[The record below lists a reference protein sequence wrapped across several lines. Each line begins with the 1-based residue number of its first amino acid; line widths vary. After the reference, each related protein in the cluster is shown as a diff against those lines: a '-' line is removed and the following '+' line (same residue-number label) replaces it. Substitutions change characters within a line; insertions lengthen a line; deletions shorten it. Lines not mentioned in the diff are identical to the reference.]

1 MPDQTNSALGRTF
14 GPASAEGSRMAGGK
28 NNEGISTTYDPD
40 LIPRADY
47 YIYIFTISKRAFMVK
62 LSCRY
67 SRVSRCPRV
76 ARMSDTSFV
85 VRLPNLVPQ
94 IDREGGVGDLM
105 RRTHRAELVAMSL
118 VNPNNLSLDQD
129 ATPAPGTVTGI
140 GNNLTVQGVFWT
152 RNEKPTEDE
161 LKAAEGRREK
171 YYRTLLNRARV
182 LENTNP
188 KALEEELNQDYRLAA
203 QYFGEETS
211 WYRAHAAKGIC
222 PNCGESITLGVAFH
236 KNKELDMICI
246 IDPIRAA
253 AAGVKV

>member
-1 MPDQTNSALGRTF
+1 MPDQANSALGRTF

-62 LSCRY
+62 QPPLFPRLPVPACGPDERY
-67 SRVSRCPRV
+67 KL
-76 ARMSDTSFV
+76 V

-211 WYRAHAAKGIC
+211 WYKAHAAKGVC